1 MMDLTIDG
9 VDGQVAR
16 TSSGDC
22 GGCETLHD
30 VHHVNDIISRD
41 EIHQARNDGLNF
53 PRLITTFGF
62 LKFRI
67 A

>member
-41 EIHQARNDGLNF
+41 RDIKRGTMGSISRGLV
-53 PRLITTFGF
+53 TTFGF

>member
-41 EIHQARNDGLNF
+41 EISSEELWAQF
-53 PRLITTFGF
+53 PEANHDIWL
-62 LKFRI
+62 LKS
-67 A
+67 